1 MQDKKTG
8 GNQMKMYE
16 VLDLQVLYN
25 SIANIKLPLKT
36 TYKFT
41 RLMKRAEEEINFY
54 QEKFREIIEEYG
66 VKENGEYKLTPD
78 GQSIVIISGKE
89 VECNNKLAE
98 LRNLDVSIEG
108 IKFTI
113 EELEGIDVSI
123 QELSCLMSLIEE

>member
-1 MQDKKTG
+1 
-8 GNQMKMYE
+8 MKMFE
-16 VLDLQVLYN
+16 VLELQNLYN
-25 SIANIKLPLKT
+25 SIVNIKLPLKT

-41 RLMKRAEEEINFY
+41 RLMKRAEEEISFY
-54 QEKFREIIEEYG
+54 QEKFREIVEEYG

-89 VECNNKLAE
+89 VECNQKLAE
-98 LRNLDVSIEG
+98 LRNLDVQIDN

-123 QELSCLMSLIEE
+123 SELSCLMSLIED

>member
-1 MQDKKTG
+1 
-8 GNQMKMYE
+8 MKMFE
-16 VLDLQVLYN
+16 VLELQKLYN

-41 RLMKRAEEEINFY
+41 RLMRRAEEELAFY
-54 QEKFREIIEEYG
+54 QEKFREIVEEYG

-78 GQSIVIISGKE
+78 GQSIAIIPGKE
-89 VECNNKLAE
+89 VECNTKLAE
-98 LRNLDVSIEG
+98 LRNLDVLIDG

-123 QELSCLMSLIEE
+123 SELRCLMSLIVE